1 MTHEQEYINEVS
13 LENLISNHNNLQG
26 NNTNTATYGDNL
38 VVSHNINSAD
48 AWANQNPFKKPLRT
62 TFSMVF
68 LCTKGNATIRCNSKE
83 CHIQTN
89 TLFVCRPGNV
99 LEFVDGHLDQYSAI

>member
-38 VVSHNINSAD
+38 VVSHNINSAE

-83 CHIQTN
+83 CHIE
-89 TLFVCRPGNV
+89 CSWKE
-99 LEFVDGHLDQYSAI
+99 LEEVRDYIKTEGLEKVKDI

>member
-38 VVSHNINSAD
+38 VVSHNINSAE
-48 AWANQNPFKKPLRT
+48 AWANQNPFKKPLRI
-62 TFSMVF
+62 F
-68 LCTKGNATIRCNSKE
+68 LRKERATVSLR
-83 CHIQTN
+83 
-89 TLFVCRPGNV
+89 
-99 LEFVDGHLDQYSAI
+99 EFLALR